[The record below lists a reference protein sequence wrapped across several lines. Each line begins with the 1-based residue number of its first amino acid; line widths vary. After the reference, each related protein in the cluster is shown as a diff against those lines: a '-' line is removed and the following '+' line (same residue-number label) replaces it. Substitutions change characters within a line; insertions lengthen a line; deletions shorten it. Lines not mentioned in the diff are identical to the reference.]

1 MGIGGGVLLVLGVI
15 LIVVHVR
22 SKRRAGYL
30 IAARPSK
37 AGELTATASTVA
49 KEIEGGD
56 FRHFAALR
64 GQPVCAS
71 PLTSPLGER
80 PCLYYSMTIT
90 RRYEEDYYTK
100 DNEGRQIRRTRTGS
114 EIMSSEVDQ
123 VRFDLKDPSGTI
135 AVNPHDAD
143 YDGLVETVD
152 RFEPGHAGNSQLRM
166 GRFSLSIGGIGANR
180 RTLGY
185 HYAEEILPA
194 DQPLTV
200 VGEVSDASGALVSG
214 AGGPVFIV
222 STRTKKEIIGSA
234 EKTAR
239 ITAAASGI
247 CVLGGIGLLIA
258 HLVG

>member
-15 LIVVHVR
+15 LIFVHVR

-37 AGELTATASTVA
+37 AGELAKTAGTVA
-49 KEIEGGD
+49 AEIEGGD
-56 FRHFAALR
+56 FRHFASLYGR
-64 GQPVCAS
+64 SVCPS
-71 PLTSPLGER
+71 PLISPLGER

-100 DNEGRQIRRTRTGS
+100 DNEGRRVRRTRTGS
-114 EIMSSEVDQ
+114 QVMSSETDDTP
-123 VRFDLKDPSGTI
+123 FDLDDSTGSI
-135 AVNPHDAD
+135 DVNPRDAD

-152 RFEPGHAGNSQLRM
+152 RFEPGHAGHSQLRM
-166 GRFSLSIGGIGANR
+166 GRWSLSVGIGGER

-185 HYAEEILPA
+185 HYAEKVLPVGQA
-194 DQPLTV
+194 LTV
-200 VGEVSDASGALVSG
+200 VAEVSDATGALVLG
-214 AGGPVFIV
+214 VGGPVFIV

-234 EKTAR
+234 EKVAR
-239 ITAAASGI
+239 ITAAISGI

-258 HLVG
+258 HLLS